1 MTSGSLVRRLRQLG
15 GDAHVEREQ
24 DGARLARLD
33 AAVARGR
40 RRRAGHLRRHRR
52 AELRHVLGRNLLRRR
67 QPPDGD
73 FGRDGCAGA
82 VPVVRHDRICGSDAA
97 DHGQLAIRK
106 RGCVYN

>member
-1 MTSGSLVRRLRQLG
+1 MVSGSLVRRLRQLG

-33 AAVARGR
+33 AAHRW
-40 RRRAGHLRRHRR
+40 RAGHLRRHRR

-67 QPPDGD
+67 QPPDGN
-73 FGRDGCAGA
+73 FGRDGGSRSA

-97 DHGQLAIRK
+97 DHGQLCVRK
-106 RGCVYN
+106 WDCVYK